1 MRFEAVMEMAMELN
15 GSVFKDPVLFN
26 IVVWG
31 REFW

>member
-1 MRFEAVMEMAMELN
+1 MEMAMELN

-31 REFW
+31 REFWWGNLL